1 MRFHE
6 SVSSEVMAMD
16 QNHGTD
22 EYNKIT
28 GEMSFPAEMVPE
40 GLTTYPPLEWSTYPP
55 LEWSFEQSASGIP
68 EYLSLT
74 CQ

>member
-1 MRFHE
+1 
-6 SVSSEVMAMD
+6 MD

-40 GLTTYPPLEWSTYPP
+40 GLTTYPPLEWS
-55 LEWSFEQSASGIP
+55 FEQSASGIP

>member
-16 QNHGTD
+16 QNHGSD

-40 GLTTYPPLEWSTYPP
+40 GLTTYPPLEWS
-55 LEWSFEQSASGIP
+55 FEQSASGIP

-74 CQ
+74 CQSIS